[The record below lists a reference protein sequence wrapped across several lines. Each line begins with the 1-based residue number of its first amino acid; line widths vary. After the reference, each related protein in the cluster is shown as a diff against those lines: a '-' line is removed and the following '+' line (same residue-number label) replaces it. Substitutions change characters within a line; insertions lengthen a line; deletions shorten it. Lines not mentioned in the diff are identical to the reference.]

1 MRNFLAIFTTL
12 FLLASPYANAD
23 ELNPEKGVG
32 FKTVDEALA
41 FLKTKPTVTFT
52 VTKPDGWLIAND
64 TSPFT
69 VWSFTP
75 EGHYAYPAVVKREIK
90 QNDKGG
96 VYIEMT
102 ALCQAEKE
110 PCDKL
115 IEEFQSLN
123 NKARD
128 NVQSNINK

>member
-1 MRNFLAIFTTL
+1 MRNYLVIFTTV
-12 FLLASPYANAD
+12 FLLATPHANSD
-23 ELNPEKGVG
+23 ELKFEKGVG

-75 EGHYAYPAVVKREIK
+75 ESHYAYPAVVKREVK

-102 ALCQAEKE
+102 ALCQAENE
-110 PCDKL
+110 PCDRL

-123 NKARD
+123 NKARK
-128 NVQSNINK
+128 NVQDNINK

>member
-1 MRNFLAIFTTL
+1 MKNYLLIFATV
-12 FLLASPYANAD
+12 FLLMSLNANSD
-23 ELNPEKGVG
+23 ELKPEKGVG
-32 FKTVDEALA
+32 FKTVNEALA
-41 FLKTKPTVTFT
+41 FLKTKSTVTFT

-64 TSPFT
+64 TSPFA

-75 EGHYAYPAVVKREIK
+75 EGHYAYPAVVKREVK
-90 QNDKGG
+90 QNDKGD

-110 PCDKL
+110 PCDRL

-123 NKARD
+123 NKVRENAQD
-128 NVQSNINK
+128 NINK

>member
-1 MRNFLAIFTTL
+1 MRNYLALFTTL
-12 FLLASPYANAD
+12 FLFASAYANSD
-23 ELNPEKGVG
+23 EVKPEKGVG

-41 FLKTKPTVTFT
+41 FLKTKSTVTFT
-52 VTKPDGWLIAND
+52 TTKPDGWVIAND

-75 EGHYAYPAVVKREIK
+75 EGHYAYPAVIKREVK

-96 VYIEMT
+96 VFIEMT

-110 PCDKL
+110 PCDRL
-115 IEEFQSLN
+115 IKEFQEMN
-123 NKARD
+123 NKARK
-128 NVQSNINK
+128 NVQDNLNK

>member
-1 MRNFLAIFTTL
+1 MRNYLVIITTL
-12 FLLASPYANAD
+12 FLLASLFASAD
-23 ELNPEKGVG
+23 ELKPEKGVG

-52 VTKPDGWLIAND
+52 VTKPDDWLIAND

-75 EGHYAYPAVVKREIK
+75 EGHYAYPAVVKREVK
-90 QNDKGG
+90 QNAQGG
-96 VYIEMT
+96 VFIEMT

-110 PCDKL
+110 PCDRL
-115 IEEFQSLN
+115 IQEFQNLN
-123 NKARD
+123 NKTRK
-128 NVQSNINK
+128 NVQDNLSH